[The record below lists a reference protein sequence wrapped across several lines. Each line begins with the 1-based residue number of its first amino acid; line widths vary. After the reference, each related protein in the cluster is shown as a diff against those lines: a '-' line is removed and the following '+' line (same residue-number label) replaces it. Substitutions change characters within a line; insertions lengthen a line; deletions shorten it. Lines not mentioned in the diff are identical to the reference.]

1 MHFDPRAL
9 PTPHL
14 SWAIGSLASIGGSGG
29 WFYDLLTKAGISH
42 SLAHTLV
49 EFVLRPLEVV
59 LVLVLAWVIGRY
71 GGRVVRRLVARV
83 GQPSAHRSHSARA
96 AARLQTTAAV
106 SANVWRFI
114 VAIFAVAIILGMLGI
129 DLDPLLASATIIG
142 ATLGFGAQLIVRDYL
157 SGFLLTVE
165 DQFGIGDS
173 IAVNGISGTVEDV
186 SLRVTKVRVSDGSL
200 VYVPNGDIR
209 LLSNTSRG
217 WAKAVVE
224 VDVPIGSSEDLERSI
239 EVVTEAA
246 KKVGEEAPAAAGC
259 TQPPEVLGLVAT
271 DGNFGKLRVLL
282 RTNHSHRATVERTLR
297 STVVGELADAG
308 LLSEPPTPP
317 ASEAG

>member
-1 MHFDPRAL
+1 MHFEPRAL
-9 PTPHL
+9 AGTHL
-14 SWAIGSLASIGGSGG
+14 SWAIGTASIGGSGG
-29 WFYDLLTKAGISH
+29 WFYDLLRKAGVSR

-59 LVLVLAWVIGRY
+59 LVVVIAWAVGRY

-83 GQPSAHRSHSARA
+83 GQSGAQRSHSARA

-114 VAIFAVAIILGMLGI
+114 VAIFAVAIVLGMLGI
-129 DLDPLLASATIIG
+129 DLTPLLASATIIG
-142 ATLGFGAQLIVRDYL
+142 ATLGFGAQLAVRDYL
-157 SGFLLTVE
+157 TGFLLTIE
-165 DQFGIGDS
+165 DQFGIGDTVS
-173 IAVNGISGTVEDV
+173 VNGITGTVEDV
-186 SLRVTKVRVSDGSL
+186 TLRVTKVRVPDGSL
-200 VYVPNGDIR
+200 VFVSNGDIR

-224 VDVPIGSSEDLERSI
+224 VDVPIASSEDLERSI
-239 EVVTEAA
+239 EVVTDAA
-246 KKVGEEAPAAAGC
+246 KKVAEQAPQTAGC

-271 DGNFGKLRVLL
+271 DGNFGKLRVML
-282 RTNHSHRATVERTLR
+282 RTNHSHRASMERTLR

-308 LLSEPPTPP
+308 LWSEPTPP
-317 ASEAG
+317 STEVG